1 MNDET
6 KKPYEK
12 NMPAISLV
20 IPLSNQ
26 AAFLQRAL
34 DSVWAQTMT
43 DFEVL
48 LIDDG
53 STDAGPELAARRQDP
68 RLRIVHQ
75 ENRGAAAARNLGLA
89 EARGDLVAFLNP
101 DDAWKPQFLE
111 VILRLGQAF
120 PQAGAYATSY
130 QIMLPDGREWR
141 PPGMSPNAESPDLL
155 ITDYYCRGL
164 EFPISASA
172 VAVAK
177 QAMTEVGGFRAAPHP
192 ESQARVGGLP
202 VVEIVDEDVE
212 AWLRLALRYPIAWSE
227 ECQAIYGKNDWERY
241 SQPRLFLGEPLL
253 SRTGRHALAIGLVPP
268 EQVPPF
274 KEYLAFFQLVAA
286 RHCLIL
292 GERDK
297 ALALLEFCR
306 GTKYRARWRRLR
318 LLAALPVN
326 LAAWSY
332 RWEHYRHAPARM
344 AGAAA
349 DQRDQGPGRR
359 PRSVRQPA
367 TFTSFERGEQ
377 PWIV

>member
-1 MNDET
+1 
-6 KKPYEK
+6 
-12 NMPAISLV
+12 MPAISVV
-20 IPLSNQ
+20 IPLLNQ
-26 AAFLQRAL
+26 APFLQRAL
-34 DSVWAQTMT
+34 DSVWAQTVT
-43 DFEVL
+43 DLEIL

-53 STDAGPELAARRQDP
+53 STDAEAALAARYQDP
-68 RLRIVHQ
+68 RLRIIPQ
-75 ENRGAAAARNLGLA
+75 ENRGAAAARNKGLA

-111 VILRLGQAF
+111 VILRLRQAF

-130 QIMLPDGREWR
+130 QIKLPEGREWR
-141 PPGMSPNAESPDLL
+141 PPGTSPKAESPDLL
-155 ITDYYCRGL
+155 IIDYYCRGL

-172 VAVAK
+172 VAVSK
-177 QAMTEVGGFRAAPHP
+177 PAMTEVGGFRAGPHL
-192 ESQARVGGLP
+192 ESRAKVCGLP
-202 VVEIVDEDVE
+202 VVGIVDEDVE

-227 ECQAIYGKNDWERY
+227 ECQAIYFKDDRKRY
-241 SQPRLFLGEPLL
+241 SQARLFLGEPLL

-268 EQVPPF
+268 DQVPLF

-297 ALALLEFCR
+297 ALALLEFAR

-326 LAAWSY
+326 PAAWLFL
-332 RWEHYRHAPARM
+332 WEHYRHAPSRI
-344 AGAAA
+344 AGASAGQK
-349 DQRDQGPGRR
+349 DHGPGHK

-367 TFTSFERGEQ
+367 AFTSFERGEQ

>member
-1 MNDET
+1 
-6 KKPYEK
+6 
-12 NMPAISLV
+12 MPAISIV
-20 IPLSNQ
+20 IPLSHQ
-26 AAFLQRAL
+26 TAFLPRAL
-34 DSVWAQTMT
+34 DSVRAQTVT

-48 LIDDG
+48 VIDDS
-53 STDAGPELAARRQDP
+53 STQAGPELAAQYQDP
-68 RLRIVHQ
+68 RLRIIPQ
-75 ENRGAAAARNLGLA
+75 ENRGAAAARNKGLA

-101 DDAWKPQFLE
+101 DDAWKPRFLE
-111 VILRLGQAF
+111 VILRLRQAF

-130 QIMLPDGREWR
+130 QIMLPEGREWR
-141 PPGMSPNAESPDLL
+141 PPGMSPQAESPDLL

-177 QAMTEVGGFRAAPHP
+177 PAMTEVGGFRAGPFQ
-192 ESQARVGGLP
+192 ENRARVCGLP
-202 VVEIVDEDVE
+202 VVGIVDEEVE

-227 ECQAIYGKNDWERY
+227 ECQAIDYKDDREKY
-241 SQPRLFLGEPLL
+241 SQARLFLGEPLL
-253 SRTGRHALAIGLVPP
+253 SGTGRHALAIGLVPP
-268 EQVPPF
+268 EQVPAF

-297 ALALLEFCR
+297 ALALLEFSR

-332 RWEHYRHAPARM
+332 RWEHYRYAPSRI

-349 DQRDQGPGRR
+349 GQKIPGPSHQ

-367 TFTSFERGEQ
+367 AFNSFERGEQ